1 MRVRLLIL
9 GAMLAIALTMAT
21 QTAIGTAG
29 GAPRDFGDRL
39 ELSMLGWLAPPA
51 GAVPPL
57 QTVSGTWSWVVAES
71 NTQAAEPAAIT
82 VATNSDKVDADT
94 SSLEALRSNPGPDG
108 ISLREAIEVTNND
121 PGSYAIAF
129 SAALSGT
136 TITLGE
142 YLPPLTGGG
151 VSIEGDIDGDG
162 TPDVTLVTTLQE
174 QWSRAI
180 QIASSGN
187 RLHGL
192 TLKGFAVGVWIEP
205 ITGEEDE
212 LPTHQTLAD
221 NVISGLAILGRSM
234 VSGIMIH
241 SPASPD
247 CGYGK
252 PDPCRTYITFANTT
266 ITGNTIEGSIGFQ
279 ISNSG
284 DRIEGATVTDNTI
297 RVGGSGQN
305 SGIVFEQLNNAGDDG
320 TPAPIS
326 DVLIARNSIE
336 GSGRGYVLGIGV
348 AAGVARAQ
356 GNITEAVRVLDNRIH
371 LVRQGSGP
379 GGVGISV
386 VAGTEASPGIWPDV
400 HPLRYPDGN
409 VLRNVEVAGNRLS
422 GDLVEG
428 VWVSAGSASAAGSHN
443 RVLDVQIERNV
454 ISSTMVGAG
463 VLLQVGGTEGPAPN
477 LHRWATGNQITGVE
491 IGANRISTGRTR
503 SGLSLDFAGGIVLV
517 GGSAFSRDGVIR
529 DVRIAKNEIKVKFA
543 AVHGGI
549 KLIGGIGP
557 TARRNRVT
565 RVRLVANH
573 VSGTRP
579 AVSVRSNI
587 GATTNY
593 ASLGG
598 S

>member
-1 MRVRLLIL
+1 MRRTLLVC
-9 GAMLAIALTMAT
+9 AIVMST
-21 QTAIGTAG
+21 
-29 GAPRDFGDRL
+29 
-39 ELSMLGWLAPPA
+39 LGWLAPPA
-51 GAVPPL
+51 GAAPPL
-57 QTVSGTWSWVVAES
+57 PTVSGSWSWVVTGF
-71 NTQAAEPAAIT
+71 NTLAAEPAIIT
-82 VATNSDKVDADT
+82 VAATTDKVDADT

-129 SAALSGT
+129 SAALIGT

-151 VSIEGDIDGDG
+151 VSIEGDINGDG

-174 QWSRAI
+174 EWSRAI

-192 TLKGFAVGVWIEP
+192 TLKGFAVGVWIDP
-205 ITGEEDE
+205 ATGAHGDE

-221 NVISGLAILGRSM
+221 NVISGLAILGFGAD
-234 VSGIMIH
+234 GIYFH

-266 ITGNTIEGSIGFQ
+266 ITGNTIEALDAGLNMQIG
-279 ISNSG
+279 NSG

-297 RVGGSGQN
+297 KLGGGAGLELGQAGN
-305 SGIVFEQLNNAGDDG
+305 PGDDG
-320 TPAPIS
+320 VPAQIS

-336 GSGRGYVLGIGV
+336 GIGV
-348 AAGVARAQ
+348 VGINVMAGGSRAQ
-356 GNITEAVRVLDNRIH
+356 GSTTEGVRVLDNRIH
-371 LVRQGSGP
+371 LVPQKGLSTCF
-379 GGVGISV
+379 GIDV
-386 VAGTEASPGIWPDV
+386 LAGTDAWYTIWPDV
-400 HPLRYPDGN
+400 DPVRYPDGN
-409 VLRNVEVAGNRLS
+409 VLRDVEVAGNTLS
-422 GDLVEG
+422 GDLTHG
-428 VWVSAGSASAAGSHN
+428 VLVAAGSGGAAGSRNH
-443 RVLDVQIERNV
+443 VLDVQIERNV
-454 ISSTMVGAG
+454 ISTNVIGMGVSLSVGAADER
-463 VLLQVGGTEGPAPN
+463 LN
-477 LHRWATGNQITGVE
+477 HWATGNQITGVE
-491 IGANRISTGRTR
+491 ISANRISTGRTR
-503 SGLSLDFAGGIVLV
+503 LPGFGQWHLDVGGGIVLV
-517 GGSAFSRDGVIR
+517 GGISLSRDGVIR
-529 DVRIAKNEIKVKFA
+529 DVRIAENEIKVKFA

-549 KLIGGIGP
+549 KLIGGMGP

-587 GATTNY
+587 DARTNY